1 MTEEQ
6 MTLIKTL
13 IKKHGISATD
23 GEWTLVFLGACY
35 GLTEK
40 QIASYLTADTSDLL
54 AKHEK
59 MLCILF
65 GIEPESNG
73 EIQRMENPA
82 ERLQMIL
89 AEYLAHNQSVGNQS
103 KQGYEEVLEY
113 VIRDTGL
120 SAAQIEQLRKA
131 VEAKMPAEDVLPSFN
146 QGQEMEEKSSV
157 PEPVPEQT
165 VGKVLSLEKMKERY
179 QSPEYIPVTFDMETQ
194 MVAESPNL
202 YIANLPKEP
211 QESKD
216 FVRCIS
222 LDKTEVSISED
233 GKRLQAYL
241 KRSETSEVREIDL
254 EGKELRKY
262 SKKNEDIAAECLKY
276 QRSRGRERQPVPE
289 EILRHKPD
297 VNLKKR

>member
-23 GEWTLVFLGACY
+23 GEWTLVFLGASY

-40 QIASYLTADTSDLL
+40 QIASYLIADTSDLL

-82 ERLQMIL
+82 ERLQMLL
-89 AEYLAHNQSVGNQS
+89 AEYLAHNQS
-103 KQGYEEVLEY
+103 KRGYEEVMEY

-131 VEAKMPAEDVLPSFN
+131 VEAKMPAEDVL
-146 QGQEMEEKSSV
+146 EMAKNRKDV
-157 PEPVPEQT
+157 
-165 VGKVLSLEKMKERY
+165 
-179 QSPEYIPVTFDMETQ
+179 ME
-194 MVAESPNL
+194 
-202 YIANLPKEP
+202 IR
-211 QESKD
+211 
-216 FVRCIS
+216 RCI
-222 LDKTEVSISED
+222 EFYEMM
-233 GKRLQAYL
+233 
-241 KRSETSEVREIDL
+241 E
-254 EGKELRKY
+254 KEQEPHEKA
-262 SKKNEDIAAECLKY
+262 KKN
-276 QRSRGRERQPVPE
+276 RRER
-289 EILRHKPD
+289 R
-297 VNLKKR
+297 

>member
-6 MTLIKTL
+6 MKLIKTL

-103 KQGYEEVLEY
+103 KQG
-113 VIRDTGL
+113 
-120 SAAQIEQLRKA
+120 
-131 VEAKMPAEDVLPSFN
+131 
-146 QGQEMEEKSSV
+146 
-157 PEPVPEQT
+157 
-165 VGKVLSLEKMKERY
+165 MK
-179 QSPEYIPVTFDMETQ
+179 
-194 MVAESPNL
+194 
-202 YIANLPKEP
+202 K
-211 QESKD
+211 
-216 FVRCIS
+216 
-222 LDKTEVSISED
+222 
-233 GKRLQAYL
+233 
-241 KRSETSEVREIDL
+241 
-254 EGKELRKY
+254 
-262 SKKNEDIAAECLKY
+262 
-276 QRSRGRERQPVPE
+276 
-289 EILRHKPD
+289 
-297 VNLKKR
+297 

>member
-23 GEWTLVFLGACY
+23 GEWTLVFLGASY

-40 QIASYLTADTSDLL
+40 QIASYLIADTSDLL

-82 ERLQMIL
+82 ERLQMLL
-89 AEYLAHNQSVGNQS
+89 AEYLAHNQS
-103 KQGYEEVLEY
+103 KQGYEEVMEY

-120 SAAQIEQLRKA
+120 SAAQIEQL
-131 VEAKMPAEDVLPSFN
+131 
-146 QGQEMEEKSSV
+146 
-157 PEPVPEQT
+157 
-165 VGKVLSLEKMKERY
+165 
-179 QSPEYIPVTFDMETQ
+179 
-194 MVAESPNL
+194 
-202 YIANLPKEP
+202 
-211 QESKD
+211 
-216 FVRCIS
+216 
-222 LDKTEVSISED
+222 
-233 GKRLQAYL
+233 
-241 KRSETSEVREIDL
+241 REIDL

>member
-40 QIASYLTADTSDLL
+40 QIASYLIADTSDLL

-82 ERLQMIL
+82 ERLQMLL
-89 AEYLAHNQSVGNQS
+89 AEYLAHNQS
-103 KQGYEEVLEY
+103 KQGYEEVMEY

-131 VEAKMPAEDVLPSFN
+131 VEAKMPAEDVL
-146 QGQEMEEKSSV
+146 EMAKNRKDV
-157 PEPVPEQT
+157 
-165 VGKVLSLEKMKERY
+165 
-179 QSPEYIPVTFDMETQ
+179 ME
-194 MVAESPNL
+194 
-202 YIANLPKEP
+202 IR
-211 QESKD
+211 
-216 FVRCIS
+216 RCI
-222 LDKTEVSISED
+222 EFYEMM
-233 GKRLQAYL
+233 
-241 KRSETSEVREIDL
+241 E
-254 EGKELRKY
+254 KEQEPHEKA
-262 SKKNEDIAAECLKY
+262 KKN
-276 QRSRGRERQPVPE
+276 RRER
-289 EILRHKPD
+289 R
-297 VNLKKR
+297 